1 MLDLRNISKEYNQKH
16 GIVHALRDVDLKI
29 EKGTF
34 TTITG
39 SSGSGK
45 TTLLLLLGGLIKPSG
60 GIIQF
65 AGTDLYSMP
74 PNKIAD
80 YRNKS
85 VGFVLQSFH
94 LIPYLTAVE
103 NVEVPMLLGKSESS
117 SRKEKAIALLGKM
130 GLSERKEHLPR
141 ELSVGQQQRVA
152 IARAL
157 ANDPEIILA
166 DEPTGNLDPK
176 LSLDILNILKSLN
189 EDEGRTVLMVT
200 HSPEASKFGK
210 HKLRIEAGR
219 IMNSDITID

>member
-1 MLDLRNISKEYNQKH
+1 
-16 GIVHALRDVDLKI
+16 
-29 EKGTF
+29 
-34 TTITG
+34 
-39 SSGSGK
+39 
-45 TTLLLLLGGLIKPSG
+45 
-60 GIIQF
+60 
-65 AGTDLYSMP
+65 MP